1 MHFDSENNEPTTK
14 LKTVSD
20 KLRYNRF
27 VIEHGDLYKI
37 KFQHFLDRLIYQ
49 FKSAGKHNKYIIVDH
64 NHAEVFTTL
73 T

>member
-1 MHFDSENNEPTTK
+1 MHFDSEKNEPTTK

-37 KFQHFLDRLIYQ
+37 KFQHFLDRLINQ
-49 FKSAGKHNKYIIVDH
+49 FNKVRR
-64 NHAEVFTTL
+64 
-73 T
+73 